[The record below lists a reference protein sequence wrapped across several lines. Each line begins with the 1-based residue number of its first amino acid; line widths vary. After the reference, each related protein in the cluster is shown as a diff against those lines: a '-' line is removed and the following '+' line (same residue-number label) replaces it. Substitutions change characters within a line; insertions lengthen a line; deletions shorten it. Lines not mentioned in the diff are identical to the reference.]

1 MNIVELPVVTTLQS
15 DPQRVLDRV
24 KDLEPKTVVVLA
36 FDKDGDFCFQSSTPD
51 GGDVLWLM
59 ELARHKLMKIG
70 AGE

>member
-1 MNIVELPVVTTLQS
+1 MNVVELPVVTTLPS

-24 KDLEPKTVVVLA
+24 KAMEPKTVVVIA
-36 FDKDGDFCFQSSTPD
+36 YDRDGDFCFQSSTPD

-70 AGE
+70 SGE